1 MKNIIKKKIM
11 LKKNKFL
18 YSQIL
23 FLLYI
28 NIIYFLLFKYIFI
41 YYLKII
47 KKI

>member
-1 MKNIIKKKIM
+1 M

-41 YYLKII
+41 YYLKLI